1 MMERYTEFEKLND
14 TPEIK
19 FEKPSAEDRA
29 RFEAFCAK
37 LERYLSEPFHDA
49 KQLDH
54 H

>member
-29 RFEAFCAK
+29 RFEAFLRKA
-37 LERYLSEPFHDA
+37 RTLSFRA
-49 KQLDH
+49 IS
-54 H
+54 